1 MEQTCMRRGNC
12 QYYVEDFF
20 RVYRSMLDDFDML
33 VCRENCE
40 YYSPREIYDVPEPKE
55 VETDFFKQ

>member
-1 MEQTCMRRGNC
+1 
-12 QYYVEDFF
+12 
-20 RVYRSMLDDFDML
+20 MLDEFDML

-55 VETDFFKQ
+55 EETDFFKQ